1 MLSSSSVINRFTPPT
16 CTLEIW
22 AKNAPLSGWT
32 KQQKVEEISFQLHF
46 DDPRLPPEK
55 QVTVGGDRAKLEQL
69 HQVVNKY
76 VRDFL
81 RLSPPYQLKS
91 LSPRANESTT
101 TVTEVEPR
109 LQPQGLVAH
118 ELWLG
123 SLAEGVSGCKIDLS
137 AVQLFD
143 LATALNEYYK
153 GTLASA
159 KLNSAKPKKIVT
171 LWGSALGATVL
182 AVGLAIVG
190 IKVFNQSRT
199 NTNPT
204 ASQSEVAD
212 PSTSERVIPDVVPP
226 QVSRTSDRS
235 VAQPRLTNPL
245 SSADKLPP
253 PPPVDLPK
261 PPPPNVPDPAKYP
274 FPEPPTLV
282 APKPSQSTIAIKPNS
297 SDSSREN
304 TASPAREMN
313 SRARGTQPT
322 NNLAPTEPKTQ
333 SSSSSNS
340 IQIETNK
347 TRDGISSSE
356 LPPPVAPENKLSQT
370 DASTTDKTS
379 QSPATEVARLD
390 GINPSTAQNSQVQEV
405 KEYFQKQ
412 WQPPEDLKQT
422 LEYRLVLNGNG
433 SIQRIIPLGKASEIY
448 LDRTGIPLMGE
459 SFVSPTRESKNL
471 TVRLLLSPDGEVKTF
486 LE

>member
-1 MLSSSSVINRFTPPT
+1 MLSSSSVIGRFTPPT

-22 AKNAPLSGWT
+22 AKNAPLSRWT
-32 KQQKVEEISFQLHF
+32 KQQKLAEISFQLHF

-69 HQVVNKY
+69 HQAVNKY

-81 RLSPPYQLKS
+81 RLPPPYQLKS

-118 ELWLG
+118 ELCLG
-123 SLAEGVSGCKIDLS
+123 SSAEGVADCKINLS

-143 LATALNEYYK
+143 LAAALNEYHK
-153 GTLASA
+153 ETLASA
-159 KLNSAKPKKIVT
+159 KLNSAKQKRILT
-171 LWGSALGATVL
+171 LWGSAVGATVL
-182 AVGLAIVG
+182 ALGLAIVG

-199 NTNPT
+199 NTNPA

-226 QVSRTSDRS
+226 QVSQSSDRP
-235 VAQPRLTNPL
+235 VAQSRGTQPL
-245 SSADKLPP
+245 SSAEKLPP

-261 PPPPNVPDPAKYP
+261 APPPNVPDPAKYP
-274 FPEPPTLV
+274 FPEPSTL
-282 APKPSQSTIAIKPNS
+282 AISQPSSPKPSPSTIAIKPSSSANS
-297 SDSSREN
+297 SPQ
-304 TASPAREMN
+304 A
-313 SRARGTQPT
+313 T
-322 NNLAPTEPKTQ
+322 NPKSQ
-333 SSSSSNS
+333 SSSRSNS
-340 IQIETNK
+340 MQIETNRTEDDIPSPK
-347 TRDGISSSE
+347 
-356 LPPPVAPENKLSQT
+356 LPPPVASENTLPQT
-370 DASTTDKTS
+370 EASTTDLTP
-379 QSPATEVARLD
+379 QSPNELARLE
-390 GINPSTAQNSQVQEV
+390 GINPSLAQNSQLKEV

-412 WQPPEDLKQT
+412 WQPPEGLKQT

-459 SFVSPTRESKNL
+459 SFVSPSRESKNL
-471 TVRLLLSPDGEVKTF
+471 TVRLLLSPEGEVKTF